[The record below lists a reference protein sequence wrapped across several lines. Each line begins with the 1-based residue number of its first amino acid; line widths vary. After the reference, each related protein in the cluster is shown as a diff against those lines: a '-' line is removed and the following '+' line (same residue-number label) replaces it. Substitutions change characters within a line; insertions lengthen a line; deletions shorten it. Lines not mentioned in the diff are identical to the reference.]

1 MNGFLKSVLHIMN
14 RNTKIIRI
22 FSKQLKR
29 NQRKYTA
36 DTNYLNVLEILKK
49 IWNVMKDTIGKSTI
63 GSTNL
68 PRKLTINKVD
78 VNRNPK

>member
-1 MNGFLKSVLHIMN
+1 MN
-14 RNTKIIRI
+14 RNRKIIRI

-29 NQRKYTA
+29 KQRKYTTH
-36 DTNYLNVLEILKK
+36 TNYLNVLEILKK

-63 GSTNL
+63 GSTNH